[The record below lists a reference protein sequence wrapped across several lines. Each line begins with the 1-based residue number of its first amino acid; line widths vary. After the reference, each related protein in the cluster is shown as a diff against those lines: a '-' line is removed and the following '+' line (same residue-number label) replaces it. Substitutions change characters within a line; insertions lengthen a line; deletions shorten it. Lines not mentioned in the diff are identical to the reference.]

1 MSLTDNR
8 VVNTLK
14 SLADTIKGQNETL
27 QQLELELGNPP
38 VENPAPIPAITEPT
52 PAPEQAATEEV
63 TRLAIMGQG
72 SDSPELHVGRGG
84 NLLVFPLTN
93 PVTASELSAILA
105 KLG

>member
-38 VENPAPIPAITEPT
+38 AEQPAPET
-52 PAPEQAATEEV
+52 PSAPEQAATEEV